1 MADGRALKGDSLRR
15 RMAMVTP
22 ELRFYPRLTAREN
35 MDFLLGLRGITLDEI
50 AYRTLLNRVELR
62 EQEIGT
68 AFAGEFST
76 GMLGD

>member
-1 MADGRALKGDSLRR
+1 
-15 RMAMVTP
+15 
-22 ELRFYPRLTAREN
+22 